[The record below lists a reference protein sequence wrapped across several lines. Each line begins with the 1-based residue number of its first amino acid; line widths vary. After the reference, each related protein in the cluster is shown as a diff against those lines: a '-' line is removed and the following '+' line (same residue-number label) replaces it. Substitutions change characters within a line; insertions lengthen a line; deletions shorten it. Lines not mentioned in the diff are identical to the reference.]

1 MSEIQL
7 LSSKTFGKS
16 DNKCRRVRQL
26 HCTPPSDQTH
36 DTVFFAL
43 MDLDVTDCSIT
54 TRGDV
59 ALVSLDNIL
68 SSKSVGFSRCRIF
81 DSSSSSSTTEV
92 QIGMRLRQL
101 LQEPSCQARPPPF

>member
-1 MSEIQL
+1 MTEIQL

-16 DNKCRRVRQL
+16 DHKCRRVRQL
-26 HCTPPSDQTH
+26 HCTPSSAQTH

-43 MDLDVTDCSIT
+43 MDLDVMGCSIT

-68 SSKSVGFSRCRIF
+68 SSKSVGFSRCRIV
-81 DSSSSSSTTEV
+81 DSSSSSTTEV

-101 LQEPSCQARPPPF
+101 LQEPSCQARPPPL

>member
-1 MSEIQL
+1 MTEIQL

-16 DNKCRRVRQL
+16 DHKCRRVRQL
-26 HCTPPSDQTH
+26 HCTPPSAHTH

-43 MDLDVTDCSIT
+43 MDLDVMDCSLT

-68 SSKSVGFSRCRIF
+68 SSKSVGFSRCRIV
-81 DSSSSSSTTEV
+81 DSSSSSTTEV

-101 LQEPSCQARPPPF
+101 LQEPSCQARPPPL